1 MKIMN
6 KITRRTGNRSGNRL
20 DTASLQEKLGVGV
33 ASLTVMVALI
43 ALISQAPAQAQVSVS
58 GRTLPLSTAI
68 IAAQTAV
75 DTCKANGYD
84 VTATVVDV
92 SGTPQVVLRG
102 DHAVIHTKD
111 SSFRKA
117 YTVVT
122 MGPIFHVDTTSG
134 YIDVLSKYPPLLAQS
149 LASTP
154 NVTALPGGVA
164 FKVGDETIAGLGV
177 GGSPGGDKDEVCAQ
191 AGVAKVAALLKK

>member
-1 MKIMN
+1 MKTMHKAARNPGNADAPEAKAGPTISALAIMAAA
-6 KITRRTGNRSGNRL
+6 I
-20 DTASLQEKLGVGV
+20 GV
-33 ASLTVMVALI
+33 M
-43 ALISQAPAQAQVSVS
+43 SQVPAQAQVSIS
-58 GRTLPLSTAI
+58 GRTLPLGTAI

-134 YIDVLSKYPPLLAQS
+134 YIGVLSKYPPLVAQS

-191 AGVAKVAALLKK
+191 AGVAKVAELLKK

>member
-1 MKIMN
+1 MKLVN
-6 KITRRTGNRSGNRL
+6 KVVRHPGIQIDVG
-20 DTASLQEKLGVGV
+20 APHAKAYLGKS
-33 ASLTVMVALI
+33 ALAVMVAVIGLM
-43 ALISQAPAQAQVSVS
+43 SQEQAQAQVSIS
-58 GRTLPLSTAI
+58 GARLPLNAAV

-75 DTCKANGYD
+75 ETCKANGYD

-134 YIDVLSKYPPLLAQS
+134 YIGVLSKYPPLLAQS

-191 AGVAKVAALLKK
+191 AGVAKVAELLKK

>member
-1 MKIMN
+1 MKITK
-6 KITRRTGNRSGNRL
+6 KIARGAG
-20 DTASLQEKLGVGV
+20 ASLGSQFDAAGRQGNTGMRV
-33 ASLTVMVALI
+33 ASFTAMAALI
-43 ALISQAPAQAQVSVS
+43 GLISQAPAQAQVSVS
-58 GRTLPLSTAI
+58 GKTLPLSSAI

-134 YIDVLSKYPPLLAQS
+134 YIGVLSKYPPLLAQS

-191 AGVAKVAALLKK
+191 AGVTKVAELLKK

>member
-1 MKIMN
+1 MKLKTEVAFFTCN
-6 KITRRTGNRSGNRL
+6 TLEGGLRL
-20 DTASLQEKLGVGV
+20 TKQAVLG
-33 ASLTVMVALI
+33 AL
-43 ALISQAPAQAQVSVS
+43 AGLAFQAPAQAQISVS
-58 GRTLPLSTAI
+58 NHALPLSSAI

-102 DHAVIHTKD
+102 DRAVIHTKD

-122 MGPIFHVDTTSG
+122 MGPIFSVDTTSG
-134 YIDVLSKYPPLLAQS
+134 FIGVLSKYPPLVAQS

-164 FKVGDETIAGLGV
+164 FKVGGETIAGIGV
-177 GGSPGGDKDEVCAQ
+177 GGSPGGDKDEVCAL
-191 AGVAKVAALLKK
+191 AGVAKVAQLMNK

>member
-1 MKIMN
+1 MRI
-6 KITRRTGNRSGNRL
+6 SPL
-20 DTASLQEKLGVGV
+20 AVLAASIGLVSQ
-33 ASLTVMVALI
+33 TPAL
-43 ALISQAPAQAQVSVS
+43 AQVSIS
-58 GRTLPLSTAI
+58 GKTLPLNTAI
-68 IAAQTAV
+68 IAARTAV

-134 YIDVLSKYPPLLAQS
+134 FIGVLAKYPALVAQS

-191 AGVAKVAALLKK
+191 AGVAKVAELLKK

>member
-1 MKIMN
+1 MKTMHKAARSPGN
-6 KITRRTGNRSGNRL
+6 AGAPTAKAAPITSAL
-20 DTASLQEKLGVGV
+20 AMMAIAIGV
-33 ASLTVMVALI
+33 M
-43 ALISQAPAQAQVSVS
+43 SQVPAQAQVSIS

-122 MGPIFHVDTTSG
+122 MGPIFHADTTSG
-134 YIDVLSKYPPLLAQS
+134 YIGVLSKYPPLLAQS

-164 FKVGDETIAGLGV
+164 FKVGEETIAGLGV

-191 AGVAKVAALLKK
+191 AGVAQVAELLKK

>member
-1 MKIMN
+1 M
-6 KITRRTGNRSGNRL
+6 RSYSL
-20 DTASLQEKLGVGV
+20 TASAAV
-33 ASLTVMVALI
+33 AAFI
-43 ALISQAPAQAQVSVS
+43 ALLSAAPAQAQVSIS
-58 GRTLPLSTAI
+58 GRTLPLSAAL

-134 YIDVLSKYPPLLAQS
+134 FIGVLSKYPPLVAQS
-149 LASTP
+149 LAGTP

-191 AGVAKVAALLKK
+191 AGVAKAAEFLRK

>member
-1 MKIMN
+1 MRISPSA
-6 KITRRTGNRSGNRL
+6 IL
-20 DTASLQEKLGVGV
+20 AAS
-33 ASLTVMVALI
+33 I
-43 ALISQAPAQAQVSVS
+43 ALISQTPAQAQVSDS
-58 GRTLPLSTAI
+58 GKTLPLNIAI
-68 IAAQTAV
+68 VAAQTAV

-92 SGTPQVVLRG
+92 AGTPQVVLRG

-122 MGPIFHVDTTSG
+122 MGPIFHFDATSG
-134 YIDVLSKYPPLLAQS
+134 FIAVLAKYPPLAAQS

-154 NVTALPGGVA
+154 NVTALPGAVA

-191 AGVAKVAALLKK
+191 AGVAKVAELLKK

>member
-1 MKIMN
+1 MKIRN
-6 KITRRTGNRSGNRL
+6 KLAFLTGGTSGS
-20 DTASLQEKLGVGV
+20 SLKTSTHQRNTGISIAAL
-33 ASLTVMVALI
+33 AAIISLI
-43 ALISQAPAQAQVSVS
+43 AQTPAQAQVSVS
-58 GRTLPLSTAI
+58 GHTLPLSTAL

-92 SGTPQVVLRG
+92 SGTPQLVLRG

-122 MGPIFHVDTTSG
+122 MGPIFHFDATSG
-134 YIDVLSKYPPLLAQS
+134 FIGVLGKYPPLVAQS

-164 FKVGDETIAGLGV
+164 FKMGDETIAGLGV

-191 AGVAKVAALLKK
+191 AGIARVAELLQK

>member
-6 KITRRTGNRSGNRL
+6 KITRGTGGKLGNRF
-20 DTASLQEKLGVGV
+20 DTASPQGNPGVGV

-43 ALISQAPAQAQVSVS
+43 GLISQVSAQAQVSVS
-58 GRTLPLSTAI
+58 GKTLPLSTAI

-191 AGVAKVAALLKK
+191 AGVAKVAELLKK

>member
-1 MKIMN
+1 MH
-6 KITRRTGNRSGNRL
+6 ITQS
-20 DTASLQEKLGVGV
+20 AVVAAFVG
-33 ASLTVMVALI
+33 LI
-43 ALISQAPAQAQVSVS
+43 FQAPTHAQVSIS
-58 GRTLPLSTAI
+58 GKSLPLSAAI
-68 IAAQTAV
+68 VAAQTAV

-122 MGPIFHVDTTSG
+122 MGPIFHADTTSG
-134 YIDVLSKYPPLLAQS
+134 FIGVLSKYPPLLAQS

-191 AGVAKVAALLKK
+191 AGVAKVADLFRK

>member
-1 MKIMN
+1 MRISPSA
-6 KITRRTGNRSGNRL
+6 IL
-20 DTASLQEKLGVGV
+20 AAS
-33 ASLTVMVALI
+33 I
-43 ALISQAPAQAQVSVS
+43 ALISQTPAQAQVSVS
-58 GRTLPLSTAI
+58 GKTLPLNIAI
-68 IAAQTAV
+68 VAAQTAV

-92 SGTPQVVLRG
+92 AGTPQVVLRG

-122 MGPIFHVDTTSG
+122 MGPIFHFDATSG
-134 YIDVLSKYPPLLAQS
+134 FIAVLAKYPPLAAQS

-154 NVTALPGGVA
+154 NVTALPGAVA

-191 AGVAKVAALLKK
+191 AGVAKVAELLKK

>member
-1 MKIMN
+1 MKFTN
-6 KITRRTGNRSGNRL
+6 TARYGSGERSGRQSGKIAVL
-20 DTASLQEKLGVGV
+20 VAFVGL
-33 ASLTVMVALI
+33 SCQ
-43 ALISQAPAQAQVSVS
+43 SSAQAQVSIS
-58 GRTLPLSTAI
+58 GKSLPLSAAI
-68 IAAQTAV
+68 AAAQTAV

-92 SGTPQVVLRG
+92 AGTPQVVLRG

-122 MGPIFHVDTTSG
+122 MGPIFHTDTTSG
-134 YIDVLSKYPPLLAQS
+134 FIGVLAKYPPLVAQS
-149 LASTP
+149 LAGTP

-177 GGSPGGDKDEVCAQ
+177 GGSPGGDKDEICAQ
-191 AGVAKVAALLKK
+191 AGVAKVADLLKK

>member
-1 MKIMN
+1 MHISPSA
-6 KITRRTGNRSGNRL
+6 IL
-20 DTASLQEKLGVGV
+20 AAS
-33 ASLTVMVALI
+33 I
-43 ALISQAPAQAQVSVS
+43 ALIFQTPAQAQVSVS
-58 GRTLPLSTAI
+58 GKTLPLNIAI
-68 IAAQTAV
+68 VAAQTAV

-92 SGTPQVVLRG
+92 AGTPQVVLRG

-122 MGPIFHVDTTSG
+122 MGPIFHFDATSG
-134 YIDVLSKYPPLLAQS
+134 FIAVLAKYPPLVAQS

-154 NVTALPGGVA
+154 NVTALPGAVA

-177 GGSPGGDKDEVCAQ
+177 GGSPGGDKDEFRAQ
-191 AGVAKVAALLKK
+191 ADVAKASERLKK

>member
-1 MKIMN
+1 MRLPFDALLGAELNQCEINEMKLKN
-6 KITRRTGNRSGNRL
+6 KAPPAVLAALVGL
-20 DTASLQEKLGVGV
+20 VLQVPG
-33 ASLTVMVALI
+33 
-43 ALISQAPAQAQVSVS
+43 QAQVSIS
-58 GRTLPLSTAI
+58 GKTLPLSAAI

-134 YIDVLSKYPPLLAQS
+134 FIGVLAKYPPLVAQS

-191 AGVAKVAALLKK
+191 AGVAKVAELLRK

>member
-1 MKIMN
+1 MRI
-6 KITRRTGNRSGNRL
+6 SPFAVL
-20 DTASLQEKLGVGV
+20 AASIG
-33 ASLTVMVALI
+33 
-43 ALISQAPAQAQVSVS
+43 LISQAPAQAQVSIS
-58 GRTLPLSTAI
+58 GKTLPLSTAI

-102 DHAVIHTKD
+102 DHATIHTKD

-134 YIDVLSKYPPLLAQS
+134 WVGVLNKYPPLLAQS

-164 FKVGDETIAGLGV
+164 FKVGDEIIGGLGV
-177 GGSPGGDKDEVCAQ
+177 GGSPGGDKDEVCAL
-191 AGVAKVAALLKK
+191 AGVTKVVELLKK

>member
-1 MKIMN
+1 MKLKN
-6 KITRRTGNRSGNRL
+6 KVGCITSDHIGNSFEINRTLKSPRVRICSML
-20 DTASLQEKLGVGV
+20 VTAAIVSLV
-33 ASLTVMVALI
+33 
-43 ALISQAPAQAQVSVS
+43 SQSSAQAQVSVS
-58 GRTLPLSTAI
+58 GKTLPLNVAV

-122 MGPIFHVDTTSG
+122 MGPIFHFDTTSG
-134 YIDVLSKYPPLLAQS
+134 FISILTKYPPLVAQS
-149 LASTP
+149 LATTP

-164 FKVGDETIAGLGV
+164 FKLGDETIAGLGV
-177 GGSPGGDKDEVCAQ
+177 GGSPSGDKDEVCAQ
-191 AGVAKVAALLKK
+191 AGVAKAVELLKR

>member
-1 MKIMN
+1 M
-6 KITRRTGNRSGNRL
+6 RTQL
-20 DTASLQEKLGVGV
+20 ATAIAAALTLGV
-33 ASLTVMVALI
+33 
-43 ALISQAPAQAQVSVS
+43 QAHAFAQVNIS
-58 GRTLPLSTAI
+58 GHTLPLSTAL

-102 DHAVIHTKD
+102 DHATIHTKD

-122 MGPIFHVDTTSG
+122 MGPIFHVDTTSAWVG
-134 YIDVLSKYPPLLAQS
+134 VLNKYPPLLAQS
-149 LASTP
+149 LAGTP

-164 FKVGDETIAGLGV
+164 FKIGDETIAGIGV

-191 AGVAKVAALLKK
+191 AGVAKVASLLKN